1 MLLRTFKT
9 TKAPETDIKTDSL
22 CWEMWMGWDG
32 MGWGG
37 LLILN
42 HASISAQL
50 WVRLELFKP

>member
-9 TKAPETDIKTDSL
+9 TKVPETDIKTTFIFSML
-22 CWEMWMGWDG
+22 GNVDG

-42 HASISAQL
+42 HASINAQL
-50 WVRLELFKP
+50 